1 MSGSVI
7 ANLNQLNLE
16 EEEEKKKEEETTTG
30 SSSANYF
37 ESVKLQERK
46 KVLVLLVLII
56 LNQLNLFFK
65 NETKTATTELPVLK
79 SHLAHNDESDRN
91 TLTDELGM
99 ININCC
105 CT

>member
-37 ESVKLQERK
+37 VS
-46 KVLVLLVLII
+46 
-56 LNQLNLFFK
+56 
-65 NETKTATTELPVLK
+65 
-79 SHLAHNDESDRN
+79 
-91 TLTDELGM
+91 
-99 ININCC
+99 
-105 CT
+105 